1 MNVKLKIEIMNLN
14 ENQVKIIDSLKTEF
28 LRINE
33 TNKQHKVGKLID
45 FNQMA
50 NDKEA
55 MRKKRDEDRAISKA
69 NKSKC
74 EEEFYKAIEVLNED
88 LNYVGL
94 WFEGHKD
101 YIQAERK
108 DCHIKIELNYDE
120 VDYGGYFESEYHKLD
135 TFHFLF
141 RTHYGMMGGGTKA
154 NGYLRFE
161 TIEELANSALFVQY
175 VKDNGDFDSAAIH
188 HSDQKEVSHAK

>member
-14 ENQVKIIDSLKTEF
+14 ENQVQIIDSLKTEF

-50 NDKEA
+50 SDREE

-69 NKSKC
+69 NESRC

-88 LNYVGL
+88 LKYVGL
-94 WFEGHKD
+94 EFESEDRGRVHCKIPKGYGCGIKCHLSGHT
-101 YIQAERK
+101 
-108 DCHIKIELNYDE
+108 
-120 VDYGGYFESEYHKLD
+120 VDYGGYFDSEYIQLD
-135 TFHFLF
+135 VFIF
-141 RTHYGMMGGGTKA
+141 RWAMH
-154 NGYLRFE
+154 RDFE
-161 TIEELANSALFVQY
+161 TIEELANSKDFVQF
-175 VKDNGDFDSAAIH
+175 VKDHGDFDSATIH
-188 HSDQKEVSHAK
+188 HSEQKEVSHA

>member
-14 ENQVKIIDSLKTEF
+14 ENQVQIIDSLKTEF

-50 NDKEA
+50 SDREE

-69 NKSKC
+69 NESRC

-88 LNYVGL
+88 LKYVGL
-94 WFEGHKD
+94 EFESEDRGRVHCKIPKGYGCGIKFHLIGHT
-101 YIQAERK
+101 
-108 DCHIKIELNYDE
+108 
-120 VDYGGYFESEYHKLD
+120 VDYGGYFESEYHHLD
-135 TFHFLF
+135 TFQFYTQIGDYKLF
-141 RTHYGMMGGGTKA
+141 
-154 NGYLRFE
+154 N
-161 TIEELANSALFVQY
+161 TIEEFANSAKFVQF
-175 VKDNGDFDSAAIH
+175 VKRHGDFDSATIH
-188 HSDQKEVSHAK
+188 HSEQKEVSHA